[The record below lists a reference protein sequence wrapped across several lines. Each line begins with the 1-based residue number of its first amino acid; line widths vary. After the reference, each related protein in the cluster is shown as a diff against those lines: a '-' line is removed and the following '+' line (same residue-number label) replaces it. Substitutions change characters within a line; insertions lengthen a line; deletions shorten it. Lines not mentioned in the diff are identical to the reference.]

1 MPVVPHLTRLI
12 LSIGLLALA
21 ACGDVTRPEDVP
33 DPLEADNRAVFEA
46 NTRLFSSL
54 SSGLSSGGGGGNDV
68 PVPVSQT
75 VRNLAQN
82 LNTPR
87 YAMNDLLQGDIEAA
101 VRNSFRFALN
111 STLGVA
117 GIFDPA
123 RDFGLEPTENDFGK
137 TMYVWGMG
145 PGRYTVL
152 PILGPST
159 EREFAGKV
167 VDTVINPFSPF
178 LPQTE
183 QWYVRGIKLGDKV
196 VDTLTYGDT
205 INDVLT
211 NSADPYLAARSVYLQ
226 NRRYQLT
233 GGTAE
238 EDYVDPYEDL
248 YGQ

>member
-1 MPVVPHLTRLI
+1 MPVASLLTRLCLPI
-12 LSIGLLALA
+12 LLLTVA
-21 ACGDVTRPEDVP
+21 ACGEKNRAEDVP
-33 DPLEADNRAVFEA
+33 DPLEAENREVFDRNA
-46 NTRLFSSL
+46 KLFSSV
-54 SSGLSSGGGGGNDV
+54 SSGGGDGVDL
-68 PVPVSQT
+68 PVPVSRT

-87 YAMNDLLQGDIEAA
+87 YALNDLLQGDLEAA
-101 VRNSFRFALN
+101 ARNSFRFAIN

-123 RDFGLEPTENDFGK
+123 KDFGLEPTENDFGK

-152 PILGPST
+152 PILGPTT

-167 VDTVINPFSPF
+167 VDTLINPLSPF
-178 LPQTE
+178 LPETE
-183 QWYVRGIKLGDKV
+183 QWYVRGIKVGDKV
-196 VDTLTYGDT
+196 VDGLTYGDT

-211 NSADPYLAARSVYLQ
+211 GSADPYLAARSIYLQ
-226 NRRYQLT
+226 NRRYELT

-238 EDYVDPYEDL
+238 EDYVDPYEEL
-248 YGQ
+248 FGE